1 MKKEFENIK
10 FGQPFLTRSGHDAI
24 FMFKH
29 DSPIKP
35 TYNFLVNT
43 MVDSTTM
50 LEVVTDEDGFVCDNE
65 HLFPTDIVSRKPID
79 EERMNKVLDEAE
91 KVRESAVG
99 RKETGGWYW
108 RKWAEWGYKKALE
121 NER

>member
-10 FGQPFLTRSGHDAI
+10 FGQPFLTRSGHDAV

-29 DSPIKP
+29 DSPIKT
-35 TYNFLVNT
+35 TYNFLV
-43 MVDSTTM
+43 SPTM

-65 HLFPTDIVSRKPID
+65 HQFPTDIVSRKPID
-79 EERMNKVLDEAE
+79 EEKMNKVLDEAE
-91 KVRESAVG
+91 KIRESAVG

-121 NER
+121 